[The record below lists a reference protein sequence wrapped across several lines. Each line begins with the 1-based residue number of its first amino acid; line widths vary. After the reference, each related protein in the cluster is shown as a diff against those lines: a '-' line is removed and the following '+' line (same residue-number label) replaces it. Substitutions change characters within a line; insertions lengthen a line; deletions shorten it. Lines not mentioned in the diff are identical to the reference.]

1 MMIKVFKTNVKDQKK
16 ALEIKNS
23 IHRIFG
29 IRQVTFDLEDCD
41 RVLRVE
47 AAHFTAKEIIGN
59 LNFHGFSCEEL
70 F

>member
-1 MMIKVFKTNVKDQKK
+1 MMIKVFKTDVKDQKK

-23 IHRIFG
+23 IYHNFG

-47 AAHFTAKEIIGN
+47 ATQFTANEIINN
-59 LNFHGFSCEEL
+59 LNNHGFSCEEL